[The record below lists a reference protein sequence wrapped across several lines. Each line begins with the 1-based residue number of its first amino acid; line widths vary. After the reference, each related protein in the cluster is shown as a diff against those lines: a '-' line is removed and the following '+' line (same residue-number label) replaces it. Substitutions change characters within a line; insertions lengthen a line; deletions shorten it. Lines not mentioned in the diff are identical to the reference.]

1 MRVKKLALLALI
13 TAVYADQASFAQGP
27 AAPSYTA
34 SNSTGMPVSDS
45 VPRFVRNKRELSI
58 PFGVNSPGLQ
68 AAVVELYVSRNRG
81 QEWGIVA
88 RQSAGSNEFR
98 FSAPDDGTYWFA
110 TRTVDASGRAYPVGA
125 KMAAQLE
132 IVVDTSLP
140 ELTMTADADASG
152 LVTLD
157 YAVLDI
163 STANENLQLHYMID
177 TDRTQWHPVDTSR
190 HTTNRDSS
198 GAIHGQITFQ
208 PVADYRYI
216 NLRLMAVDQAGN
228 QSVQNRQL
236 EKPRLARSAA
246 PGDSGYAVQLPEPPS
261 LNHNVVQPVGQ
272 NNYQG
277 QTQSSL
283 APVRSNPMAN
293 SSAAESG
300 YADSIAYNGSLRGLL
315 PAQAQNTPSPKTIAN
330 NFPNNVGAIP
340 VSQPNLFVQPQA
352 EPATPSS
359 VMRPI
364 AIEQVPT
371 PSGQAEPARNEP
383 SLSSPQQQFTQPPYT
398 SSRIEASNVP
408 TPVDTR
414 NIPYSPAPV
423 TQTTVVPESEV
434 LHRRSQ
440 QFSLHYEVDAV
451 GSKGIRAV
459 ELWSTTDGGQ
469 TWAMRG
475 ADPDNESPFDIETEG
490 PGLYGFGIVVV
501 GGNGLTSPVPQ
512 PGEAPD
518 IWVRVDTQSPLVRL
532 NSARYGEGDETGA
545 LVIEYSCSD
554 DNLIPRPVSLAFSE
568 TPAGP
573 WTTIA
578 TGLENTGRYVW
589 PADPRLPR
597 QIFLRIE
604 GQDLAGNIGI
614 EARDT
619 PVSVQGLAPRARI
632 KGLEDIPAESALRA
646 SGNRFR

>member
-27 AAPSYTA
+27 GTPSYTA
-34 SNSTGMPVSDS
+34 SNSAGMPFSDS

-68 AAVVELYVSRNRG
+68 ASVVELYVSRNRG

-110 TRTVDASGRAYPVGA
+110 TRTVDASGNTYPAGA

-157 YAVLDI
+157 YAILDL
-163 STANENLQLHYMID
+163 SAANENLQLHYMID

-190 HTTNRDSS
+190 HTTQRDSN
-198 GAIHGQITFQ
+198 GAVHGRIAFQ

-236 EKPRLARSAA
+236 EKPRLARSAET
-246 PGDSGYAVQLPEPPS
+246 GDSGYAVRSPEPPS
-261 LNHNVVQPVGQ
+261 LTHNATQPVGQ
-272 NNYQG
+272 YNNPGEAGY
-277 QTQSSL
+277 
-283 APVRSNPMAN
+283 SNA
-293 SSAAESG
+293 
-300 YADSIAYNGSLRGLL
+300 IAYNGNLRGLL
-315 PAQAQNTPSPKTIAN
+315 PERNLPAPKATAN
-330 NFPNNVGAIP
+330 DFPNTVGAIP
-340 VSQPNLFVQPQA
+340 VSQPNLFAQQQT

-364 AIEQVPT
+364 NIEQVPT
-371 PSGQAEPARNEP
+371 PSGSADPIQNQP
-383 SLSSPQQQFTQPPYT
+383 SLAAPQQQQPTQQPYT
-398 SSRIEASNVP
+398 SSPVDASNVP
-408 TPVDTR
+408 TPAVPT
-414 NIPYSPAPV
+414 PA
-423 TQTTVVPESEV
+423 VPESEV

-469 TWAMRG
+469 TWGVRG

-512 PGEAPD
+512 PGEAPQ

-532 NSARYGEGDETGA
+532 ISARYGEGDETGA

-554 DNLIPRPVSLAFSE
+554 DNLIPRPVSLSFSE

-597 QIFLRIE
+597 QIYLRIE

-619 PVSVQGLAPRARI
+619 PVAVQGLAPRARI